1 MQGVVGEVEKKD
13 YDTCECIVKPHP
25 VSQLKIRLGQ
35 SGEIR
40 WEDGLPLE

>member
-1 MQGVVGEVEKKD
+1 MQGVVSEVEEKD

-25 VSQLKIRLGQ
+25 VSQLEMRLGQ

-40 WEDGLPLE
+40 WGGGLPLQ